1 MGNCVDVPAE
11 DCISGGT
18 GPIFL
23 PQLISVDGVFTVG
36 VRLLVG
42 AENPV
47 DLLEEVTDHL
57 APLPGDSMDN

>member
-1 MGNCVDVPAE
+1 MGDCVDVLTK
-11 DCISGGT
+11 DCISGGP

-23 PQLISVDGVFTVG
+23 PQIISGDGVFTVG

-42 AENPV
+42 AETPV
-47 DLLEEVTDHL
+47 NLVEYVTEKL